1 MAQANLWRLFKLF
14 GIGFIRHPTIRDAVN
29 GGFRNLIRLI
39 AYMGEQCDPK
49 RCTGRKLVR
58 FGLVESR
65 PTLRS
70 IPPRCVLLTPTADI
84 LLSPADAIAAKS
96 RGIAVLDLSWKS
108 GRFPRVPQAIPRILP
123 YLVAA
128 NPVNYGNPRAL
139 SCAEAFAAALS
150 IMGEPEHA
158 RQVMSKFKWG
168 ETFLDLNREP
178 LKEYSAARN
187 AEDIAEAERLF
198 T

>member
-1 MAQANLWRLFKLF
+1 M
-14 GIGFIRHPTIRDAVN
+14 
-29 GGFRNLIRLI
+29 IRLI

-49 RCTGRKLVR
+49 RCTGRKLIR
-58 FGLVESR
+58 FGLVEPR
-65 PTLRS
+65 PR
-70 IPPRCVLLTPTADI
+70 IRPMPPRCVLLTPTAEV
-84 LLSPADAIAAKS
+84 LFSPADAHAARS

-150 IMGEPEHA
+150 ILGEREQA

-168 ETFLDLNREP
+168 ETFLVLNREP
-178 LKEYSAARN
+178 LEEYSTAKN
-187 AEDIAEAERLF
+187 ADDVAKAEKLF

>member
-1 MAQANLWRLFKLF
+1 M
-14 GIGFIRHPTIRDAVN
+14 
-29 GGFRNLIRLI
+29 IRLI

-58 FGLVESR
+58 FGLVETR

-70 IPPRCVLLTPTADI
+70 IPPRCVLLTPTAEI
-84 LLSPADAIAAKS
+84 LLSPADAPAAKS
-96 RGIAVLDLSWKS
+96 RGMAVLDLSWKS

-139 SCAEAFAAALS
+139 SCAEAFAAALF
-150 IMGEPEHA
+150 IVGEPEQA
-158 RQVMSKFKWG
+158 REVMSKFKWG
-168 ETFLDLNREP
+168 ETFLELNREP
-178 LKEYSAARN
+178 LEEYSTAKN
-187 AEDIAEAERLF
+187 ADDVTEAEKLF